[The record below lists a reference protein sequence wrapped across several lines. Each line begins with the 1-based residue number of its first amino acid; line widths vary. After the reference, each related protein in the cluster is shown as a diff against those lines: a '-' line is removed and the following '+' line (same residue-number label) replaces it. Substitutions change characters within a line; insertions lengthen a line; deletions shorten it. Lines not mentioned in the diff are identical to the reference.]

1 MGKLLIISSLIAFI
15 GVFYAV
21 SKRYIFALLS
31 LFLLSPTALLSQ
43 MLEIHHINVQQGDC
57 VLILGPNG
65 TSVLVDAG
73 KNGKGTSE
81 VVPYLTSIGIL
92 ASEGLDYFI
101 GTHMDADHIGGID
114 DIIKAGYNINNK
126 IYDNGSS
133 KTTSTITAYRNAAS
147 TTAAGTPERI
157 IPGTII
163 DLGDGA
169 RITCIASGG
178 EVIGLGQIPG
188 ANESENDMS
197 VVLLV
202 EYGNFDYILGGDLGG
217 GDDDN
222 ACTGRSTGQSNVE
235 TSVARAITPGG
246 QTPLLTVEGVDVLHV
261 NHHGSESSTNSD
273 YMNLLKPEVATINVG
288 LGQGYNWY
296 HPRKDVVDNVLMASV
311 DCIEVP
317 AVKAVYQ
324 TEEGSPFGANT
335 STTGYAIGDII
346 IKTSGESTYE
356 ISGTGDVSQ
365 GPDER
370 VEAQM
375 PKVYQLDEIE
385 PSDQVIE
392 VALDHVVF
400 SEVFYDPK
408 GRREAN
414 KEWIELYNPLMT
426 SVDISGWK
434 VIDNNGQGGSYAIP
448 EGTRIEPNSFLT
460 IARNSKGFKKL
471 YGFAPD
477 VSGLSFGL
485 NNSGD
490 ALVLK
495 SGDLVIDA
503 VGWESGASGGLPS
516 NWGSDSQPSASEKE
530 SIQRTN
536 PNSDTDTFTDWKSTT
551 KPTPGS

>member
-1 MGKLLIISSLIAFI
+1 MKTIRIFYFLITLQ
-15 GVFYAV
+15 
-21 SKRYIFALLS
+21 
-31 LFLLSPTALLSQ
+31 LFPFNFVLSQ
-43 MLEIHHINVQQGDC
+43 TGQLEIHHINVQQGDC
-57 VLILGPNG
+57 VLILGPDG

-73 KNGKGTSE
+73 KNGKGIRE
-81 VVPYLTSIGIL
+81 VVPYLTSIGIM

-114 DIIKAGYNINNK
+114 EVINAGYNINQK

-133 KTTSTITAYRNAAS
+133 KTTTTITDYRNAAKS
-147 TTAAGTPERI
+147 TTAGIPERI

-163 DLGDGA
+163 DLGNGA
-169 RITCIASGG
+169 KITGIASGG
-178 EVIGLGQIPG
+178 EVIGVGIISEAML
-188 ANESENDMS
+188 SENDMS

-217 GDDDN
+217 GKEDYS
-222 ACTGRSTGQSNVE
+222 CTGRSTTQSNVE
-235 TSVARAITPGG
+235 TSVARAITPDGP
-246 QTPLLTVEGVDVLHV
+246 TPLLSDEGVDVLHI

-288 LGQGYNWY
+288 SGQGYNWY
-296 HPRKDVVDNVLMASV
+296 HPRKDVVDNVLMAGV

-324 TEEGSPFGANT
+324 TEEGNPFGANT

-356 ISGTGDVSQ
+356 ISGTGEVSQ

-370 VEAQM
+370 LGAQL
-375 PKVYQLDEIE
+375 PKIYALDESGL
-385 PSDQVIE
+385 SDQVSE

-408 GRREAN
+408 GRREAD
-414 KEWIELYNPLMT
+414 KEWIELYNPLIT
-426 SVDISGWK
+426 SVNISGWR
-434 VIDNNGQGGSYAIP
+434 VVDNNGQGGSYTIP
-448 EGTRIEPNSFLT
+448 EGTTIEAQSFLT
-460 IARNSKGFKKL
+460 IARNTKGFKKL
-471 YGFAPD
+471 YGFTPD

-490 ALVLK
+490 ALILK
-495 SGDLVIDA
+495 SGNLVIDA
-503 VGWESGASGGLPS
+503 VAWEGGASGDVPT

-536 PNSDTDTFTDWKSTT
+536 PNSDTDTFTDWGNITV
-551 KPTPGS
+551 PTPGR